1 MPKVKPAGKGK
12 IESETITLRF
22 DKVMLDDLRQESEQK
37 MESLNTLINQIVKS
51 YINWHNPAAKAGL
64 TYFSK
69 ALVVRMVDSLADE
82 QIVKLAEDYAKHQA
96 KEEMHMLRLEYTLSS
111 FIEGLCG
118 WLDVSDIRY
127 RHDGTNN
134 FDTYMIRYDMG
145 RKMSLFMAKYIEKVF
160 EDLKVKNAEVEITDN
175 GVLFR
180 IKKE

>member
-1 MPKVKPAGKGK
+1 
-12 IESETITLRF
+12 
-22 DKVMLDDLRQESEQK
+22 
-37 MESLNTLINQIVKS
+37 
-51 YINWHNPAAKAGL
+51 
-64 TYFSK
+64 
-69 ALVVRMVDSLADE
+69 MVDSLTDE
-82 QIVKLAEDYAKHQA
+82 QIVKLAEDYAKYQA